1 MWNYVDS
8 SNPTLGNTLFD
19 AVKLT
24 KNAVNDKYKFL
35 GYGVGFDMKGTFGFP
50 SIGFIFGADMSPS
63 PHIDNKKK
71 KILILGKLCSINLA
85 VRNKKFCLNLLY
97 NGANS
102 YLSGKI
108 YLGNISKEFSANN
121 MKKTGFYGYV

>member
-1 MWNYVDS
+1 M
-8 SNPTLGNTLFD
+8 
-19 AVKLT
+19 
-24 KNAVNDKYKFL
+24 

-71 KILILGKLCSINLA
+71 NILILGKLCSINLA
-85 VRNKKFCLNLLY
+85 VRNKKVCLNLLY
-97 NGANS
+97 NWANS

-108 YLGNISKEFSANN
+108 YLGNISKEFSVND